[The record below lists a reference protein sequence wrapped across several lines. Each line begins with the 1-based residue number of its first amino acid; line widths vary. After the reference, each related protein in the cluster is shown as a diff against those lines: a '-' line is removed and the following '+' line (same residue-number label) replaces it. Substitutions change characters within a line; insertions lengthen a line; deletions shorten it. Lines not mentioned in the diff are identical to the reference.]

1 MQTTAALKAQ
11 IAAQVA
17 GCDNL
22 AALQAPAIGQT
33 SRKNE
38 LLMFLK
44 PEIFNNGNPAAI
56 QNSLDM
62 IFQKLQDFN
71 AEVAG
76 AVIVGGQAL
85 EAQKCMDR
93 HYGTINVLSRTASQV
108 LSAEDRQKIY
118 DTLGVAAAD
127 YPLYGGHEFQASHP
141 GFTPAK
147 LDELWFTKKSMKIR
161 SGFYVQAYEL
171 NGEKFILI
179 NGFHPAQLAHF
190 TEPSHRIVLLLI
202 HSDTNWATLRDELIG
217 DTFPE
222 RAAGVSIRGTFY
234 ADPARYGFASVSI
247 ANNCVHLSA
256 GPFEGMFEI
265 GNFFGGLMNI
275 DVKSIQPLIVRQMI
289 AAGITADQA
298 WQAID
303 NPTVTADGKTKDL
316 YSVTEHKDTAPSIA
330 IYQSSL

>member
-1 MQTTAALKAQ
+1 
-11 IAAQVA
+11 
-17 GCDNL
+17 
-22 AALQAPAIGQT
+22 
-33 SRKNE
+33 
-38 LLMFLK
+38 
-44 PEIFNNGNPAAI
+44 
-56 QNSLDM
+56 
-62 IFQKLQDFN
+62 
-71 AEVAG
+71 
-76 AVIVGGQAL
+76 
-85 EAQKCMDR
+85 
-93 HYGTINVLSRTASQV
+93 
-108 LSAEDRQKIY
+108 
-118 DTLGVAAAD
+118 
-127 YPLYGGHEFQASHP
+127 
-141 GFTPAK
+141 
-147 LDELWFTKKSMKIR
+147 MKIR

-234 ADPARYGFASVSI
+234 ADPARYGFTSVSI

-316 YSVTEHKDTAPSIA
+316 YSLTEHKDTAPSIA

>member
-1 MQTTAALKAQ
+1 MQMSDALKAK
-11 IAAQVA
+11 IAAEVQ
-17 GCDNL
+17 GCNGV
-22 AALQAPAIGQT
+22 AALQAPAIGAT
-33 SRKNE
+33 SRQNE

-44 PEIFNNGNPAAI
+44 PEIFNNGNPIAI

-76 AVIVGGQAL
+76 VVIVGGQAL

-127 YPLYGGHEFQASHP
+127 YPLYGGHEFQTSHP

-171 NGEKFILI
+171 NGEKFVLI

-202 HSDTNWATLRDELIG
+202 HSDNDWATLRDQMIG

-222 RAAGVSIRGTFY
+222 RAAAVSIRGTFY
-234 ADPARYGFASVSI
+234 ADPARYGFESVSI

-265 GNFFGGLMNI
+265 KNFFGGLMNI
-275 DVKSIQPLIVRQMI
+275 DVKSTQPLIVRQMLV
-289 AAGITADQA
+289 AGITADQA
-298 WQAID
+298 WQAIE
-303 NPTVTADGKTKDL
+303 NPTVTVDGKSKDL
-316 YSVTEHKDTAPSIA
+316 YGVTEHKNTAPSIA

>member
-1 MQTTAALKAQ
+1 MQMTDSLKAK
-11 IAAQVA
+11 IAADVG
-17 GCDNL
+17 GCDTI
-22 AALQAPAIGQT
+22 AVEQFPAIGET
-33 SRKNE
+33 NRKNE
-38 LLMFLK
+38 LLMFIK
-44 PEIFNNGNPAAI
+44 PEIFNSGNQSAI

-62 IFQKLQDFN
+62 IFQKLQEFN

-76 AVIVGGQAL
+76 TVIVGGQAL

-93 HYGTINVLSRTASQV
+93 HYGAINVLSRTASQV

-118 DTLGVAAAD
+118 DTLGVSAAD

-161 SGFYVQAYEL
+161 SGFYVQAYAL

-202 HSDTNWATLRDELIG
+202 HSDTDWATLRDQMIG

-222 RAAGVSIRGTFY
+222 RAAAGSIRGTFY
-234 ADPARYGFASVSI
+234 ADPARYGFATVSI

-256 GPFEGMFEI
+256 GPFEAMFEI
-265 GNFFGGLMNI
+265 MNFFGGLINI
-275 DVKSIQPLIVRQMI
+275 DVKATQPLIVRQMLK
-289 AAGITADQA
+289 AGITEEQA
-298 WQAID
+298 WQAIE
-303 NPTVTADGKTKDL
+303 NPIVTVDGKTKDL
-316 YSVTEHKDTAPSIA
+316 YGATEHKDTAPSIA
-330 IYQSSL
+330 IYQTAL

>member
-1 MQTTAALKAQ
+1 MQKSDALKAK
-11 IAAQVA
+11 IAAEVQGSNGVT
-17 GCDNL
+17 
-22 AALQAPAIGQT
+22 ALQAPAIGATNRQ
-33 SRKNE
+33 NE

-44 PEIFNNGNPAAI
+44 PEIFNNGNPTAI

-171 NGEKFILI
+171 NGEKFVLV

-202 HSDTNWATLRDELIG
+202 HSDTDWATLRDQMIG

-222 RAAGVSIRGTFY
+222 RAAAVSIRGTFY

-265 GNFFGGLMNI
+265 MNFFGGLMNI
-275 DVKSIQPLIVRQMI
+275 DVKSTQPLIVRRML

-298 WQAID
+298 WQAIE
-303 NPTVTADGKTKDL
+303 NPTVTVDGKSKDL
-316 YSVTEHKDTAPSIA
+316 YGATEHKDTAPSIA
-330 IYQSSL
+330 IYRSLL